1 MVFDYS
7 FMYEVRLLLINLKT
21 TNVCLV
27 INLLCAAILHACH
40 TTVTKSLVVASSA
53 TNNGSIHSVVWQPFK
68 LIDLIIVTR
77 NILR

>member
-7 FMYEVRLLLINLKT
+7 FMYEVRFLLINLKT

-40 TTVTKSLVVASSA
+40 TTVTKSFSCSIVSYKK
-53 TNNGSIHSVVWQPFK
+53 NGSIHSVVWQLAAF
-68 LIDLIIVTR
+68 
-77 NILR
+77 